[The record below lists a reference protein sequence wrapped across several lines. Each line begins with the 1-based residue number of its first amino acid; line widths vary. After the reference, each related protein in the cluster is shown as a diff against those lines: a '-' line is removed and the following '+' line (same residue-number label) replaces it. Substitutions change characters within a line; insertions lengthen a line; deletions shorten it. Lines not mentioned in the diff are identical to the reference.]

1 MSNEQT
7 EFRTAYQATKVIS
20 SIYASHF
27 TLTTPMKNNI
37 DILFERLRIEYNIR
51 DQLWVDVRKAVDE
64 IGILHFTIVMR
75 N

>member
-1 MSNEQT
+1 MRLVS
-7 EFRTAYQATKVIS
+7 
-20 SIYASHF
+20 
-27 TLTTPMKNNI
+27 LTTPMKNNI

-64 IGILHFTIVMR
+64 IGILHFTMVMR